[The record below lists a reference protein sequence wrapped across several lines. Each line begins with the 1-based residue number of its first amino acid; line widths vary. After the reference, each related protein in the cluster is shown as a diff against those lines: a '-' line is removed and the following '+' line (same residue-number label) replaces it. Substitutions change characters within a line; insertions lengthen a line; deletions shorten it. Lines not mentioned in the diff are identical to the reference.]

1 MKNLRVS
8 VALVV
13 LFLGGFYLDRAFLGG
28 QGSGQAQYL
37 WLMVKIVLTI
47 VLCAALVVGIFKLV
61 SRLWDRMTDK
71 MAGIDSSQNE
81 EPPSHNDK
89 E

>member
-1 MKNLRVS
+1 MKNLRIS
-8 VALVV
+8 LALVV

-28 QGSGQAQYL
+28 QGTGQAQYL

-47 VLCAALVVGIFKLV
+47 VICAAALLGLFKLV
-61 SRLWDRMTDK
+61 SRLWDRMAER
-71 MAGIDSSQNE
+71 MAGDAAPPTEDSS
-81 EPPSHNDK
+81 HKDK